1 MRLQIG
7 SQASDRLRRREQAGR
22 AVERGDA
29 ARPGIARGVADAG
42 PAARQR
48 GGEGAQQRPVVIEA
62 VGVAGEQFDPPA
74 RRRGSIAP
82 RQRRRQHLL
91 PVQRDPLRLDQ
102 RQRIF
107 AVHPEGQRQPAPFGA
122 RQTPARI
129 GARLRQALAQ
139 QHPQPLR
146 VARHRIDRR
155 RGIGAAQLSR
165 QRLDRR
171 RSLRPVFG
179 GAHREAAA
187 SAARARVSVASS
199 SDGVR

>member
-1 MRLQIG
+1 MRLEIG

-29 ARPGIARGVADAG
+29 ARPGIARGVADVG

-48 GGEGAQQRPVVIEA
+48 RGEGAQQRPVLAEA
-62 VGVAGEQFDPPA
+62 MRIAGEQLGPPA
-74 RRRGSIAP
+74 RRGRGVAP

-91 PVQRDPLRLDQ
+91 PVQRDPLGLDQ

>member
-1 MRLQIG
+1 MERLHH
-7 SQASDRLRRREQAGR
+7 AWRSDRWFPGAGFIGGVDR
-22 AVERGDA
+22 AFSVGL
-29 ARPGIARGVADAG
+29 GGG
-42 PAARQR
+42 ARQCQR
-48 GGEGAQQRPVVIEA
+48 FRTIPVHITRPVLDI
-62 VGVAGEQFDPPA
+62 AGLLGDLVLLHYRQEPA